1 MEIFTS
7 RRDII
12 NRKYYEGIFYIGRN
26 GKRDIGKLWD
36 KVFRIALT
44 KINYFFFLLGSQ
56 VWTRNLIREES
67 EMTDSWYGRVGS
79 GQASYLLMRV
89 YGYING
95 DVTTQFLGVFELVK
109 FRLEATIT
117 FTSTA
122 FTIMFT

>member
-56 VWTRNLIREES
+56 TRENL
-67 EMTDSWYGRVGS
+67 MTDSWYGRVGS
-79 GQASYLLMRV
+79 LAARLQREWKPNLNYATDHDDDSLEYLWTWMLETYTAREV
-89 YGYING
+89 STVICF
-95 DVTTQFLGVFELVK
+95 DDELIK
-109 FRLEATIT
+109 EIIR
-117 FTSTA
+117 
-122 FTIMFT
+122 